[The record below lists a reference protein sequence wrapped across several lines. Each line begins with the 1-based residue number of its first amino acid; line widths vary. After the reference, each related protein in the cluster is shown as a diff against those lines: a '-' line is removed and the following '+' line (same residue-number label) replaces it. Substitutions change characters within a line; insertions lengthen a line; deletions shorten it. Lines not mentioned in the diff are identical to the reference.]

1 MNSIKKI
8 IRKFFKNIEG
18 KDRFYAIK
26 IILFITMFLLF
37 IRLAYLTIIKGNYYR
52 DISENSRIRE
62 VEIVAPRGNIYDR
75 NGDVLAGNKTV
86 YTASIM
92 KDEFTLL
99 ASEEKNENLL
109 KLSRYLDLDGATYN
123 MEYPISYNIISYKN
137 KDDYISEDES
147 PIEKT
152 VRIIIENNL
161 VPTLIKEEYK
171 ENTKN
176 GEYKYRVVDSIIK
189 SIKNKGYNLPLSSGM
204 DKLEFEDVENN
215 DFLKDKG
222 YEENQSPYEFL
233 ANYAKEDEGIIRNIL
248 NHPVGRK
255 IVYDLLKDRKLE
267 ENLVIKKLGFQDEE
281 SLLEIK
287 ATLSKNHSGITLDSD
302 AKDDFVE
309 IVKDSS
315 LPQLLDN
322 VTLNASSEDDNVVV
336 PAKIALEILRK
347 KNIDNDIVVDIDE
360 SNKNNPVAS
369 IKYKSKDKN
378 KDINAKDLLIKLLIE
393 NDLLEDFITSD
404 KIKFIAQKIN
414 TELNITPQISVV
426 DWVYTYEKNISDL
439 YEKYKVDEE
448 DGVKNLYKAIKEKY
462 EVDKYSDYDTYNIIK
477 IYDALEK
484 HGDLRYVPLDL
495 TYNISEVTF
504 SKIKENFTDDSGI
517 FVDSES
523 IRYYPHGELASHV
536 IGYMGKISTESEI
549 NTYLK
554 EEKYNADSLIGKTG
568 VEEGQELQL
577 KGENGFKRVMVD
589 NRGNTTEVLGETKPT
604 PGKDV
609 YTSIDRKIQ
618 QAAEGALK
626 ETISS
631 LTGDNVF
638 NSDWGDV
645 NLVNSSNGQYKDA
658 TSGAVVVLDAKTGQL
673 VAMANEPGVN
683 LNMFST
689 GISSSD
695 WKNLFPKDERD
706 MFAPRPL
713 LNIAMQSA
721 IQPGSTFKLAT
732 SLAGLSSGLNPDH
745 PINCSGHIK
754 VGGRVF
760 QDAVWGSHGGMH
772 GNETLKDAI
781 KDSCNIYFYKLA
793 LGEEGE
799 SKDGSK
805 FKLEVDS
812 IEKYAKMLGLGEKT
826 GIDINIPAESSGI
839 LPDRKIKKAS
849 YRNQFI
855 KFLEENAKSCLVDKK
870 TSDEDLQDLIKEIT
884 SWIDEEVVPSESEV
898 IKRLKELG
906 FDPNVKIGS
915 DDRSFSTK
923 IKYDYLDQSEWLI
936 GDSLNVV
943 IGQGQNAYTPLQM
956 ARYMSTIANGG
967 YKNKVSVV
975 DKVVNSKDGV
985 AVYENTPTSERI
997 DIDDYSYID
1006 IIREGTNMASKDA
1019 LNSNV
1024 LGKLP
1029 FEMGIKSGTA
1039 ETGLKNP
1046 VTGKEYSDHGW
1057 MIGFAPYEDPQYV
1070 VAAVVI
1076 QAGTSQNITPLMREV
1091 LGAAMEVYPSNGNSY
1106 SNNNYNNNDD
1116 NNDNNDNNETID
1128 DE

>member
-62 VEIVAPRGNIYDR
+62 VEIIAPRGNIYDR

-99 ASEEKNENLL
+99 KTEEKNKNLL

-123 MEYPISYNIISYKN
+123 IEYPISYNIISYKD
-137 KDDYISEDES
+137 KEDYISEDES

-152 VRIIIENNL
+152 IRIIIENDL
-161 VPTLIKEEYK
+161 VSTLVKEEYT
-171 ENTKN
+171 EDTKN
-176 GEYKYRVVDSIIK
+176 GEYRYRVVDSIIK
-189 SIKNKGYNLPLSSGM
+189 SIKNKGFSLPLSSGL

-215 DFLKDKG
+215 EFLNSNG
-222 YEENQSPYEFL
+222 YEKNQNPYDFL
-233 ANYAKEDEGIIRNIL
+233 ANYSKQDEGIIRNIL

-255 IVYDLLKDRKLE
+255 IAYDILKENKLE
-267 ENLVIKKLGFQDEE
+267 DNLTIKKLGFQDEE

-287 ATLSKNHSGITLDSD
+287 STLSKNHSGITLDSD

-315 LPQLLDN
+315 ISQLLDN
-322 VTLNASSEDDNVVV
+322 VTLNAGSEDDNVVV
-336 PAKIALEILRK
+336 PARIALDILK
-347 KNIDNDIVVDIDE
+347 KNRVDNDIVVDIDE
-360 SNKNNPVAS
+360 TNKNNPVTE
-369 IKYKSKDKN
+369 IRYRTDDKN
-378 KDINAKDLLIKLLIE
+378 KDINAKDSLIKLLIE
-393 NDLLEDFITSD
+393 NDLLEEFVTSD

-426 DWVYTYEKNISDL
+426 DWVYSYEKNISDL
-439 YEKYKVDEE
+439 YERYKVDEE
-448 DGVKNLYKAIKEKY
+448 DGVKELYNAIKKNY
-462 EVDKYSDYDTYNIIK
+462 EIKKYSDYDVYNIIK
-477 IYDALEK
+477 IYDLIEK

-504 SKIKENFTDDSGI
+504 SKIEENFTDDSGI

-523 IRYYPHGELASHV
+523 IRYYPYGELASHV

-554 EEKYNADSLIGKTG
+554 EEKYNAESLIGKTG
-568 VEEGQELQL
+568 IEESQELQL

-589 NRGNTTEVLGETKPT
+589 NRGNTTEVLGETKSV

-618 QAAEGALK
+618 LATENALK

-645 NLVNSSNGQYKDA
+645 NLVNSSAGQYKDA

-673 VAMANEPGVN
+673 VAMANEPSVN

-732 SLAGLSSGLNPDH
+732 ALAGLSSGLNPDH
-745 PINCSGHIK
+745 PINCPGHIK

-793 LGEEGE
+793 LGEEGK
-799 SKDGSK
+799 STDGGK

-839 LPDRKIKKAS
+839 LPDKKIKKAS

-855 KFLEENAKSCLVDKK
+855 NFLEKNAKKSLVDKK
-870 TSDEDLQDLIKEIT
+870 TSEEELKDKILEIT
-884 SWIDEEVVPSESEV
+884 SWIDEEIVPSESEV

-906 FDPNVKIGS
+906 FDPDVEIDS
-915 DDRSFSTK
+915 DGRTFSTK

-985 AVYENTPTSERI
+985 PVYENTPTSEKI

-1046 VTGKEYSDHGW
+1046 VTGKDYSDHGW
-1057 MIGFAPYEDPQYV
+1057 MIGFAPYDDPQYV

-1091 LGAAMEVYPSNGNSY
+1091 LGAAMNVYPSTSTNS
-1106 SNNNYNNNDD
+1106 
-1116 NNDNNDNNETID
+1116 NNDNYDDNDD
-1128 DE
+1128 DEIRDDE